1 MTHYRVTPPPAIGG
15 KRHFLFTWPYLLALG
30 GFFLISTGGQF
41 FILYPLELKEMGRND
56 MQIGFLMGLTSLA
69 AFAGRPFFGGWI
81 DRKGRKLF
89 IIIGSFTSGALILL
103 YPWLQASFFSLSL
116 LRVVHGLFF
125 ALFFTAIWTWIADYV
140 PQDRLAE
147 GIGIFGIAGL
157 SSNATG
163 PLAGEYMMRLANGNS
178 ALFFGG
184 ASLLVLLGSLC
195 TLFLPAGNHHPGKA
209 QSGFF
214 GLLRRPEVL
223 AVVFI
228 AAVFGASI
236 GAIHNFAAPYLKSAG
251 LGSASSFF
259 PYYAAGAILSRL
271 VAGRAAD
278 RFGRVTVI
286 IPGIFFQ
293 ALGQLALAAPWHI
306 PQAIGFFL
314 GCGHGIVY
322 PAMNALM
329 FERAGTG
336 DRGSG
341 NALFTAAA
349 DAGSF
354 VGSFLCGAIASGSG
368 YAAMYIFSGIAALA
382 GLGLYRVMET
392 WKSRAGAPKNE
403 EPAD

>member
-1 MTHYRVTPPPAIGG
+1 MTQSAVKPFKAPGRDS
-15 KRHFLFTWPYLLALG
+15 HFLLSWPYLLALV

-41 FILYPLELKEMGRND
+41 FVLYPLELKEMGRND
-56 MQIGFLMGLTSLA
+56 IQIGFLMGLTSLA
-69 AFAGRPFFGGWI
+69 AFAGRPFLGGWI

-89 IIIGSFTSGALILL
+89 IIIGSFASGVLILL
-103 YPWLQASFFSLSL
+103 YPWLQASFLTLSI
-116 LRVVHGLFF
+116 LRVVHGFFF

-157 SSNATG
+157 SSSATG
-163 PLAGEYMMRLANGNS
+163 PIVGEYVMKLANGNS
-178 ALFFGG
+178 AVFFGG
-184 ASLLVLLGSLC
+184 SSMLVLLGSLC
-195 TLFLPAGNHHPGKA
+195 ILFLPAGDHRPGSA

-228 AAVFGASI
+228 AAMFGASL
-236 GAIHNFAAPYLKSAG
+236 GAIYNFAAPYLKSAG
-251 LGSASSFF
+251 HGNASTFF
-259 PYYAAGAILSRL
+259 PWYAAGAVLSRL

-278 RFGRVTVI
+278 RFGRVTII

-293 ALGQLALAAPWHI
+293 ALGQIALAIPWII

-314 GCGHGIVY
+314 GCGHGMVY

-329 FERAGTG
+329 FERAGPG

-349 DAGSF
+349 DAGTF
-354 VGSFLCGAIASGSG
+354 GGSFICGIIAGGSG
-368 YAAMYIFSGIAALA
+368 YAAMYTYSGLSAITGLALYWFLEKRNRPCCA
-382 GLGLYRVMET
+382 
-392 WKSRAGAPKNE
+392 
-403 EPAD
+403 EPASL